1 MIISRL
7 ALLTGSG
14 LLPAS
19 LWAQTVVHK
28 PSAAGEKK
36 PITAALLTH
45 ADSVAHYQP
54 AVYPGGEAQ
63 TLRDLQ
69 QRVRYSAAAL
79 RAGVEGRV
87 VVAFAIEANGAV
99 GEVRIVKSPSPLLN
113 DEVVWAVKNL
123 SGFAPARQYGKP
135 VRSIMTLPVTF
146 HITGN
151 SSGKAPL
158 YPVRPI
164 PHGPVQPQV
173 AASAGSQVVQ
183 KLVSLQDSSYWL
195 NKGQQVV
202 HVYRYYFTYD
212 RLGRPA
218 THTQEY
224 RDGGVLLSTLQLHYE
239 YGPDG
244 QLAAKAS
251 DRLRYTFHYGADGQ
265 MSGLTAAT
273 RVKQQWVAFEE
284 VTLRENARQP
294 DGSRL
299 VSLLVNHV
307 RAGVAENDVAGSY
320 AVKADNSISQSTISR
335 TNYQAVA
342 QPVELKFIH
351 DAKINPLRELLMER
365 WHRFDSESGPHNVVR
380 VLANGQVGR
389 ATTYTYNE
397 AGYPTQ
403 GISRRGNQL
412 PFQTQTFTYA
422 GIVVPAPVIADSAA
436 SVAIYPNPASSTTVV
451 KVRAIGRGP
460 ATLRLF
466 NAATGELR
474 RQTEHTVSST
484 FETAISLAGL
494 EKGVYIVEV
503 SNNTVVV
510 KGRLLVE

>member
-1 MIISRL
+1 MAAFYS
-7 ALLTGSG
+7 ALLVGLG

-19 LWAQTVVHK
+19 LWAQQAAPQLSK
-28 PSAAGEKK
+28 SSAKQPQNA
-36 PITAALLTH
+36 TH
-45 ADSVAHYQP
+45 ADSLAHYQP

-87 VVAFAIEANGAV
+87 EVAFAIEADGSV

-123 SGFAPARQYGKP
+123 SGFTPARQYGKP
-135 VRSIMTLPVTF
+135 VRSIITLPVTF
-146 HITGN
+146 HITG
-151 SSGKAPL
+151 SSNRKTPL
-158 YPVRPI
+158 QPARPI

-173 AASAGSQVVQ
+173 AALAGSQLVQ

-195 NKGQQVV
+195 DKGQQVV

-224 RDGGVLLSTLQLHYE
+224 RDGGVLRSTLQLHYE
-239 YGPDG
+239 YGLDG
-244 QLAAKAS
+244 RLAAKANG
-251 DRLRYTFHYGADGQ
+251 RLRYTFHYGADGQ
-265 MSGLTAAT
+265 LSGLTAANQ
-273 RVKQQWVAFEE
+273 VKQQWIAFEE

-294 DGSRL
+294 DGSRV

-307 RAGVAENDVAGSY
+307 RAGVAENDVAGTY
-320 AVKADNSISQSTISR
+320 VVKPDNSVSQSTISR
-335 TNYQAVA
+335 TNFQAVA
-342 QPVELKFIH
+342 RPVELKFAH
-351 DAKINPLRELLMER
+351 DAKINPLRELLMEH
-365 WHRFDSESGPHNVVR
+365 WYRFDSERGPHNVVR
-380 VLANGQVGR
+380 LLVDGQVGR
-389 ATTYTYNE
+389 TTAYTYNE

-403 GISRRGNQL
+403 GISRGGNQL
-412 PFQTQTFTYA
+412 PFQTKTFTYA
-422 GIVVPAPVIADSAA
+422 DIVVPVQVDADSVA
-436 SVAIYPNPASSTTVV
+436 SVAIYPNPATSTTVV
-451 KVRAIGRGP
+451 KAPKISRGP

-474 RQTEHTVSST
+474 RRTEHTVNTT
-484 FETAISLAGL
+484 FETTISIAGL

-503 SNNTVVV
+503 SNGAVVV

>member
-1 MIISRL
+1 MATFYS
-7 ALLTGSG
+7 ALLVGLG

-19 LWAQTVVHK
+19 LWAQQAAPQLPK
-28 PSAAGEKK
+28 SSAKQPQNVGLA
-36 PITAALLTH
+36 TH

-87 VVAFAIEANGAV
+87 VVAFAIEADGSV

-135 VRSIMTLPVTF
+135 VRSISTLPVTF
-146 HITGN
+146 HITGS
-151 SSGKAPL
+151 SSGKVPP

-164 PHGPVQPQV
+164 SHGPVQPQM
-173 AASAGSQVVQ
+173 AAPAGSQVVQ

-195 NKGQQVV
+195 DKDRQVV

-244 QLAAKAS
+244 RLAAKAS
-251 DRLRYTFHYGADGQ
+251 DRLRYTFHYGASGQ
-265 MSGLTAAT
+265 LSGLTAAT
-273 RVKQQWVAFEE
+273 RAKQQWVAFEE
-284 VTLRENARQP
+284 VTLQENARQP
-294 DGSRL
+294 DGTRV
-299 VSLLVNHV
+299 VSLLVSHV

-320 AVKADNSISQSTISR
+320 VVKADNSISQSTISR

-342 QPVELKFIH
+342 RPVELNFVH

-380 VLANGQVGR
+380 VLVNGQVGR

-403 GISRRGNQL
+403 GVSRKGNQL

-422 GIVVPAPVIADSAA
+422 DIVVPAPITADSAA
-436 SVAIYPNPASSTTVV
+436 GVAIYPNPAASATVV
-451 KVRAIGRGP
+451 KAPQIHRGP

-474 RQTEHTVSST
+474 QQTEHTVSST
-484 FETAISLAGL
+484 FETTISVAGL

-503 SNNTVVV
+503 SNGAVVV
-510 KGRLLVE
+510 KGRLVVD